1 MAKTVAQLRRRVT
14 HLGFEVVR
22 RPGVMFLHTL
32 RKIPVM
38 RNRVIPA
45 LLKEELDGIPAS
57 QAVDAVRRELE
68 RLQKSTA
75 PVVVGPWV
83 GEVGF
88 ELLYWIP
95 FLNRAL
101 RTYKLEDRRLI
112 VVSRGG
118 AGHWYRHLT
127 REYVDVFS
135 LFTLDEYR
143 QANEERWSK
152 VGHQKQ
158 SGVEQMD
165 LDIFERARQRLGLQQ
180 AELLHPSLMYQLLR
194 FYWFEKAGVGLLNH
208 HTDYRR
214 LSPVPRSPALKDL
227 PSEYV
232 AVRFYFRQ
240 SFPDTPE
247 NQRFAAHVIRSLSQ
261 EIPVVLLNT
270 GLRLD
275 DHEDLSVLGKNVYR
289 VDELMRPEQ
298 NLEIQTEII
307 SNARAFVGTYGGLAY
322 VGPYYGVPS
331 ISFYSTEDELIPAHI
346 DVSWRL
352 GRQMGVT
359 VTTLH
364 TQTAGLLRTLFS
376 EVLGAR
382 PQAPRST

>member
-14 HLGFEVVR
+14 HLGFEAVR
-22 RPGVMFLHTL
+22 RPGVMFLHTM
-32 RKIPVM
+32 RKIPVL

-45 LLKEELDGIPAS
+45 LLKEELDGIPAAD
-57 QAVDAVRRELE
+57 AVDAVRREFE
-68 RLQKSTA
+68 RLQKSSA
-75 PVVVGPWV
+75 PIVIGPWV

-101 RTYKLEDRRLI
+101 QTYKLEDRRLI

-143 QANEERWSK
+143 EANELRWSK
-152 VGHQKQ
+152 AGHQKQ
-158 SGVEQMD
+158 YRVEQMD
-165 LDIFERARQRLGLQQ
+165 VDIFERAKQKAGLQQ
-180 AELLHPSLMYQLLR
+180 AELLHPSLMYRILR
-194 FYWFEKAGVGLLNH
+194 FYWFEKAGIGLLNH

-214 LSPVPRSPALKDL
+214 LSPIERSPSLKDL
-227 PSEYV
+227 PADYV
-232 AVRFYFRQ
+232 AVRFYFRP

-275 DHEDLSVLGKNVYR
+275 DHEDMSVLGKNVYR

-307 SNARAFVGTYGGLAY
+307 SNSRAFVGTYGGLAY
-322 VGPYYGVPS
+322 VGPLYGVPS

-352 GRQMGVT
+352 GRKMGVA

-376 EVLGAR
+376 EVLR
-382 PQAPRST
+382 PQSPRST